1 MLIAITISLLLSAA
15 GLAGQNQLAVLTTA
29 HQAHSLTIKQ
39 AARNYPVR
47 LSAVVTYYDPYIDP
61 RRPAFFVSDATGGI
75 FVALSSI
82 PAIPFKA
89 GDLVEIA
96 GVSAAGDFAP
106 IVDATEAHVIGK
118 SELPAAAPRVTLTEM
133 LTGKEDGQW
142 VEVEGVVHAIQETGK
157 NVHLELALSDG
168 AITAT
173 TVKEP
178 GANYA
183 SLVDAKI
190 RLRANAGPL
199 FNHQHQMTGAHLM
212 FPDLSV
218 MKIEEPAPDHV
229 LALPV
234 TPLNELLSYSPDPAL
249 HHRVHI
255 FGTVSLAWPG
265 RLLCIQ
271 NGSQGLCAQT
281 GQTTPLHAGELADV
295 AGFPRIGDFTP
306 TLTRATYRAAA
317 GNQPLLPIAITAEQA
332 LRGNRDAVL
341 VRLEAQ
347 LIGEDRAASDPT
359 IMLSSGGFVFSA
371 TLPSQSRGR
380 QLPEWEKGTILKIT
394 GVCSVQGEADKAS
407 APGEGFSVPKSFRIL
422 LRSPQDLVVIGKPSW
437 WTPAHAV
444 STLAF
449 AAAVTLVILVWVF
462 VLRRRVRQQT
472 QTIRLQL
479 EEAGQL
485 KHAAEDANRAKSEFL
500 ANMSHEIRTPMN
512 GILGM
517 TELALDTELTEEQR
531 GFLGMVNS
539 SATMLLTL
547 INDILD
553 YSKIEANKILLD
565 PQPFDLEEFM
575 GEAVDS
581 VAILAHKKGLEL
593 ALDFDGDV
601 PLAIVGDAMR
611 LRQVLLNLIGNAMK
625 FTKQGEVVVKVNLER
640 RAENVAPLL
649 HFAIR
654 DTGIGIPPEI
664 QTKLFHAFE
673 QGDASTTRRFGGT
686 GLGLAISKRIVAL
699 MGGEIWVES
708 TAGVGSV
715 FHFTMNLERSAIPA
729 GTPAEPIGTEDL
741 RGIRLLIV
749 DDNATSRSIIRKI
762 AERLR
767 MQPDEADSGSE
778 GLRKLRESFAAGRLY
793 RLVVL
798 DQQMPEMDGLEVV
811 RRVRAH
817 PDLKD
822 APIVMLTSAHQSS
835 IMAKNKELGV
845 TTLVKPVKA
854 SDLLAA
860 VRNVLGRPEKETQ
873 PTAPT
878 REIAADPLHILLAE
892 DNLVNRKLAKTLL
905 EKAGH
910 RVSLAA
916 TGAEA
921 VTMWRELDVDLILMD
936 LQMPELDGIEATQ
949 QIRQAEKTTVGHVPI
964 VAMTAHAMA
973 EDRGRCLEAGMDD
986 YLSKPINRKEL
997 LAALARQG
1005 ANRAAGQV
1013 VS

>member
-1 MLIAITISLLLSAA
+1 MRQKVFLVPLLLGAAVSAA
-15 GLAGQNQLAVLTTA
+15 QDRPPGRLALPVLTTA
-29 HQAHSLTIKQ
+29 HQAHSLTVEE
-39 AARNYPVR
+39 AARNYPVH
-47 LSAVVTYYDPYIDP
+47 LSAVVTYYDPYVDP
-61 RRPAFFVSDATGGI
+61 RRPAFFVSDATGAI
-75 FVALSSI
+75 FIGLLSA

-89 GDLVEIA
+89 GDLVEIT

-106 IVDATEAHVIGK
+106 IVKASGARAIGK
-118 SELPAAAPRVTLTEM
+118 SNLPADPPQVTLTEL
-133 LTGKEDGQW
+133 LTGTEDGQW
-142 VEVEGVVHAIQETGK
+142 VEVEGVVHAIQESGK
-157 NVHLELALSDG
+157 NIHLELALSDG
-168 AITAT
+168 LITAT
-173 TVKEP
+173 TIKEP
-178 GANYA
+178 GADYA

-190 RLRANAGPL
+190 VLRANAAPQ
-199 FNHQHQMTGAHLM
+199 FNHQRQLTGAQLN

-218 MKIEEPAPDHV
+218 VRVEEPAPAHV
-229 LALPV
+229 FTLPV
-234 TPLNELLSYSPDPAL
+234 TPLKQLLRYSPDQAQ
-249 HHRVHI
+249 HHRVRVL
-255 FGTVSLAWPG
+255 GTVSLAWPG

-271 NGSQGLCAQT
+271 NGSRGLCAQA
-281 GQTTPLHAGELADV
+281 GQTNPLHSGELADV
-295 AGFPRIGDFTP
+295 IGFPQIGHFTP
-306 TLTRATYRAAA
+306 TLTQARYQAAA
-317 GNQPLLPIAITAEQA
+317 GSQPVTPIAITAEQA
-332 LRGNRDAVL
+332 LRGDYDAVL
-341 VRLEAQ
+341 VELEAQ

-531 GFLGMVNS
+531 GFLGMVNT

-625 FTKQGEVVVKVNLER
+625 FTKQ
-640 RAENVAPLL
+640 
-649 HFAIR
+649 
-654 DTGIGIPPEI
+654 
-664 QTKLFHAFE
+664 
-673 QGDASTTRRFGGT
+673 
-686 GLGLAISKRIVAL
+686 
-699 MGGEIWVES
+699 
-708 TAGVGSV
+708 
-715 FHFTMNLERSAIPA
+715 
-729 GTPAEPIGTEDL
+729 
-741 RGIRLLIV
+741 
-749 DDNATSRSIIRKI
+749 
-762 AERLR
+762 
-767 MQPDEADSGSE
+767 
-778 GLRKLRESFAAGRLY
+778 
-793 RLVVL
+793 
-798 DQQMPEMDGLEVV
+798 
-811 RRVRAH
+811 
-817 PDLKD
+817 
-822 APIVMLTSAHQSS
+822 
-835 IMAKNKELGV
+835 
-845 TTLVKPVKA
+845 
-854 SDLLAA
+854 
-860 VRNVLGRPEKETQ
+860 EK
-873 PTAPT
+873 
-878 REIAADPLHILLAE
+878 
-892 DNLVNRKLAKTLL
+892 
-905 EKAGH
+905 
-910 RVSLAA
+910 
-916 TGAEA
+916 
-921 VTMWRELDVDLILMD
+921 WW
-936 LQMPELDGIEATQ
+936 
-949 QIRQAEKTTVGHVPI
+949 
-964 VAMTAHAMA
+964 
-973 EDRGRCLEAGMDD
+973 
-986 YLSKPINRKEL
+986 
-997 LAALARQG
+997 
-1005 ANRAAGQV
+1005 
-1013 VS
+1013 